1 MKHWKRFM
9 LAVALAV
16 LFAGTATAQVLG
28 PCGAS
33 PTKAKKGA
41 KMEMKMP
48 QMHASMQ
55 KMAQSG
61 HRVLLPGD
69 RAINFSLPAVVGN
82 DIKTIKL
89 SDYAGK
95 WRVVCFYPGDFTFV

>member
-1 MKHWKRFM
+1 MKRWQVIL
-9 LAVALAV
+9 LAAAFTVLLAGNG
-16 LFAGTATAQVLG
+16 LAQVLG
-28 PCGAS
+28 PCGGGAE
-33 PTKAKKGA
+33 KAQTL

-48 QMHASMQ
+48 HMPMGM
-55 KMAQSG
+55 MAPVG
-61 HRVLLPGD
+61 HNVLLPGD
-69 RAINFSLPAVVGN
+69 HAVNFSLPAVVGN

>member
-1 MKHWKRFM
+1 MKHWKM
-9 LAVALAV
+9 LLLVAGLV
-16 LFAGTATAQVLG
+16 FILAGTGTAQVLG

-33 PTKAKKGA
+33 PSKAKKGA

-55 KMAQSG
+55 KMAQVG
-61 HRVLLPGD
+61 HSVLLPGD

-82 DIKTIKL
+82 DIKTVKL